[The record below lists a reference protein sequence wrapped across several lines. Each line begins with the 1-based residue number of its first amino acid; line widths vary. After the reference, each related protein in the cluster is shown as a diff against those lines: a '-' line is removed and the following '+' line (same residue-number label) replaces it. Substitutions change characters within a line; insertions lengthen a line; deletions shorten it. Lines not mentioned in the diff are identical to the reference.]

1 MRGIYSAAA
10 SFKVEASDKI
20 GLVGRK
26 RGGAKLRSCVF
37 WRDRS
42 ALIRALS
49 PKNADLS
56 YPICRQNGDLEFDGT
71 PEQAVLGSFGQLVD
85 MEKRLELMA
94 ADLGR
99 DASAVERYNKLRDR
113 FADLG
118 GLTFRSRVRSA
129 LLGLGLTENELALR
143 VSDLSG
149 GQRARGAAGS
159 GSSFRRGF
167 AAAG

>member
-1 MRGIYSAAA
+1 
-10 SFKVEASDKI
+10 
-20 GLVGRK
+20 
-26 RGGAKLRSCVF
+26 
-37 WRDRS
+37 
-42 ALIRALS
+42 
-49 PKNADLS
+49 
-56 YPICRQNGDLEFDGT
+56 
-71 PEQAVLGSFGQLVD
+71 

-129 LLGLGLTENELALR
+129 LLGLGLTERAGAR

-149 GQRARGAAGS
+149 GQLRKGAAGS